1 MYVCSKKIY
10 KIGKRK
16 QRCGTCDACSKDDCA
31 ECVNCK
37 DMVKFGG
44 TGKKKKCCVQRQCE
58 NIQTKREKSRP
69 QVHHVS
75 DVECVVTVFTN
86 VDLTQ

>member
-1 MYVCSKKIY
+1 MILYIDKR
-10 KIGKRK
+10 KRK
-16 QRCGTCDACSKDDCA
+16 QRCGTCGACSKDDCA

-44 TGKKKKCCVQRQCE
+44 TGKKKKCCVQRQCK
-58 NIQTKREKSRP
+58 NIQTKGEKSRP
-69 QVHHVS
+69 QVLHVS
-75 DVECVVTVFTN
+75 DVGCVVTVFTI